1 MLADK
6 SERRQA
12 IDVMSD
18 TARHILVRAVLHGQ
32 GRHGRQRLLRQRL
45 DARPSQQFPGQSPP
59 TVCTQ
64 ALHSRANE
72 AL

>member
-18 TARHILVRAVLHGQ
+18 TARHILVCAVLHGQ

-45 DARPSQQFPGQSPP
+45 DASQQFPGQSPP
-59 TVCTQ
+59 TVCEQT
-64 ALHSRANE
+64 LHSRANE